1 MEEYKL
7 NFKWMRTVCAF
18 LLVFV
23 FFGGNTMAQDSNGA
37 LGSVDPA
44 AMQTYTEAL
53 QNMDQQNANNDVQLL
68 ITMPMGKLTLEGN
81 IEYQKN
87 PLLVKNDIKA
97 QFLTKEN
104 KVLPVFATTQYMQAD
119 GNGLLIYSSNGQE
132 GKKEKW
138 YLRKVPLTDPFKQ
151 NLLLL
156 PASEEYSQHVQNLT
170 TAVKEVYVE
179 SEDDSTQHLRVVFDN
194 KKLFDT
200 NIAAFFSEMN
210 PTLSGADKAGMTEVL
225 NNLITM
231 LQNSSDVSGTI
242 DIDKSTHKI
251 VTADFDL
258 SDQIKILA
266 RAAYTSLTPTPTPFK
281 SDDEAIFTEDNKVA
295 SKVADSKAINAT
307 ADNNVAN
314 INTNDK
320 AANAVADSKV
330 ANANA
335 DNKTASAGADNKVAD
350 RNEMNATADN
360 DVVNADAENEAAST
374 DADNKAAGTDA
385 KNALLNNKEAIENLI
400 NNSTAHIIINV
411 KPVDNIMDLAIPQN
425 VRDSAVEVKM
435 GGALSKAK

>member
-1 MEEYKL
+1 M

-104 KVLPVFATTQYMQAD
+104 KALPVFATTQYMQAD
-119 GNGLLIYSSNGQE
+119 GNGLLIYSSNGQQ

-200 NIAAFFSEMN
+200 NIAAFFSEMD

-266 RAAYTSLTPTPTPFK
+266 RAAYTSLAPTPTPFK
-281 SDDEAIFTEDNKVA
+281 SDDEAIFAEDNKVA

-320 AANAVADSKV
+320 AANAVTDSKV
-330 ANANA
+330 VNANA
-335 DNKTASAGADNKVAD
+335 DNKAASADADNKAAD
-350 RNEMNATADN
+350 SKAINATADN
-360 DVVNADAENEAAST
+360 DAVNADAK
-374 DADNKAAGTDA
+374 DKAAGTGA
-385 KNALLNNKEAIENLI
+385 ENALLNNKEAIENLI

-425 VRDSAVEVKM
+425 VRDSAVELKI
-435 GGALSKAK
+435 GTALNKAK

>member
-1 MEEYKL
+1 M

-23 FFGGNTMAQDSNGA
+23 FFGGNTMAQDSNGT

-104 KVLPVFATTQYMQAD
+104 KVFPVFATTQYMQAD
-119 GNGLLIYSSNGQE
+119 GNGLLIYSSNGQQ
-132 GKKEKW
+132 GKKKKW

-200 NIAAFFSEMN
+200 NIAAFFSEMD

-266 RAAYTSLTPTPTPFK
+266 RSAYTSLIPTPTPFK

-295 SKVADSKAINAT
+295 SKVADSKVINAT

-330 ANANA
+330 VNANA
-335 DNKTASAGADNKVAD
+335 DNKAASADADNKVAD
-350 RNEMNATADN
+350 SKAINATADN
-360 DVVNADAENEAAST
+360 DAANADAK
-374 DADNKAAGTDA
+374 NKAAGTDA
-385 KNALLNNKEAIENLI
+385 ENALLNNKEAIENLI

-425 VRDSAVEVKM
+425 VRDSAVELKM